1 MPLKAWRYCA
11 APSCNTLVRGGR
23 CERHRLG
30 SMRERD
36 ATRSSPQSRGYT
48 WQWQKRSKSFR
59 QRYPLCGMR
68 PDNLQP
74 VMSLCHDEGRMT
86 PAYQTDHVVPHRG
99 DQDLFWDENYN
110 WQALCRECGARKSAA
125 GL

>member
-1 MPLKAWRYCA
+1 
-11 APSCNTLVRGGR
+11 
-23 CERHRLG
+23 
-30 SMRERD
+30 MRERD
-36 ATRSSPQSRGYT
+36 TTRSSPQSRGYT
-48 WQWQKRSKSFR
+48 WQWQKRSKLFR

-74 VMSLCHDEGRMT
+74 VMSFCHDEGRMT

-99 DQDLFWDENYN
+99 DQDLFWDEIDN
-110 WQALCRECGARKSAA
+110 WQSLCRECGARKSAA